1 MLSFFR
7 RKELSQ
13 IISWIVLGAFLN
25 LIQGC
30 YFFKVSRSPEPSAQA
45 VTKLQDAK
53 KYIILHQGKDA
64 WHFTDIVAGEDS
76 IKGTITILVSHQKY
90 KTTDPEKVN
99 RYYESGNNRDPGV
112 INEVHIYV
120 KQLSQLTDTLDFKL
134 VTSVSIPVTAVEKIE
149 IYDPAAGATIASWV
163 FGTLGTIALVT
174 AVAVIIVAATKE
186 SCPFIYI
193 TDETSSRF
201 VGEIYSGAI
210 YPSLERPDYLPLPGP
225 EPGQKDYTVRMTNE
239 VHEIQNTNL
248 IELNVFDHPRGTNV
262 YIDKNGS
269 YQTTGNHQS
278 PVRAANLK
286 GKNVLDIIRSKDTL
300 SYFGEIGKDL
310 PLKDGIIMTFK
321 KPRNASTAKLVINS
335 RSTFWL
341 DYVFT
346 RFHELFGKEYD
357 CWVDDQQ
364 KVPPEKM
371 KNWMLEQNIPLSL
384 YIENKGKWQFVDYY
398 NIVGPMA
405 AKEDILSFPV
415 PDTKTDSV
423 RIKLEYG
430 NMFWDI
436 DYAAIDYTINI
447 PVRHR
452 VAELESAIDEQDKD
466 VRNLLTSADLLY
478 YVQPEIGN
486 AVDMKFTLPE
496 PVDSMQTLIL
506 HSQGHYRILLNL
518 TGEQH
523 KKELLAFLKKG
534 HFPEFSNEIL
544 RKQSGFNSN

>member
-1 MLSFFR
+1 MLSFL
-7 RKELSQ
+7 RKKEVSQ

-30 YFFKVSRSPEPSAQA
+30 YYYKVSKPAGPTAPA
-45 VTKLQDAK
+45 VTKLQNEK
-53 KYIILHQGKDA
+53 KYIILHQGKNA
-64 WHFTDIVAGEDS
+64 WHFTNIVAGEDS
-76 IKGTITILVSHQKY
+76 VRGTINKLVGHERY
-90 KTTDPEKVN
+90 KTAESEKPNRFDGKKVEPE
-99 RYYESGNNRDPGV
+99 V
-112 INEVHIYV
+112 INEVHIYAN
-120 KQLSQLTDTLDFKL
+120 QLSQHTDTLDFTP
-134 VTSVSIPVTAVEKIE
+134 VTTVSIPVTAVEKIE
-149 IYDPAAGATIASWV
+149 IYDPDSGTTTASWV
-163 FGTLGTIALVT
+163 FGTLGTIALAT
-174 AVAVIIVAATKE
+174 AVIIIIVALTKE

-225 EPGQKDYTVRMTNE
+225 EPGQRDYTIRMTNE

-262 YIDKNGS
+262 LIDKNGN
-269 YQTTGNHQS
+269 YQTTGSLQA
-278 PVRAANLK
+278 PLKAANLK
-286 GKNVLDIIRSKDTL
+286 GKNILDIIRDKDTL
-300 SYFGEIGKDL
+300 TYFGDLGKDL
-310 PLKDGIIMTFK
+310 DLKDGIIMTFK
-321 KPRNASTAKLVINS
+321 KPQNASIAKLVVNA

-357 CWVDDQQ
+357 CWVDEQQ
-364 KVPPEKM
+364 KVPPKKM
-371 KNWMLEQNIPLSL
+371 KTWMLDQNIPLSL
-384 YIENKGKWQFVDYY
+384 FIENKGKWQFVDYY

-415 PDTKTDSV
+415 PDTKTDSI

-447 PVRHR
+447 PVKHR
-452 VAELESAIDEQDKD
+452 IAQFESAIDEQDRD

-496 PVDSMQTLIL
+496 PVDSEQTLIL
-506 HSQGHYRILLNL
+506 HSQGYYRILLNL

-534 HFPEFSNEIL
+534 HFPVFSNEIFREQAGL
-544 RKQSGFNSN
+544 NSN